1 MFDFSDRFDFSD
13 DVVMLVKRERGI
25 WKILPIQL
33 MGIKKNQIKVYRF
46 GFVGEF

>member
-25 WKILPIQL
+25 WKILPLQV
-33 MGIKKNQIKVYRF
+33 MGIKKKSDKVYKF